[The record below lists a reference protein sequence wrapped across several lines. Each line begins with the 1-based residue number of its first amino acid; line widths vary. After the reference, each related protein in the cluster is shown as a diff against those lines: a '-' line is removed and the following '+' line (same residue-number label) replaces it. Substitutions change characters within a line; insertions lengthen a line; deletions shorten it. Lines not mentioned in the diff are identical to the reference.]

1 MGTLECPKTPLDQS
15 IALEVGFVGFE
26 ASDNTFGCDDEWS
39 VVLVACGLWV
49 ILKEKVIPSLLMS
62 ESAIDDLEKVLRSDA
77 SFRADLAAVSAKD
90 PPANMS
96 AVGDLASWL
105 LTQVSELRRAK
116 QADTAAAKS
125 AGEQHPAKLLG
136 GPTSS
141 RVVLVQLRVWMH
153 A

>member
-1 MGTLECPKTPLDQS
+1 MT
-15 IALEVGFVGFE
+15 I
-26 ASDNTFGCDDEWS
+26 
-39 VVLVACGLWV
+39 
-49 ILKEKVIPSLLMS
+49 
-62 ESAIDDLEKVLRSDA
+62 LEKVLRSDA
-77 SFRADLAAVSAKD
+77 SFRADLAAASAKD

-116 QADTAAAKS
+116 QADAAAAKS

-141 RVVLVQLRVWMH
+141 RVGSVQLRVWMH